1 MDIAKAAGVSQSTV
15 SMVLNKKYNVS
26 FSKETVEKVE
36 RVAKEL
42 GYVPQKRKHRKESK
56 KEKLLV
62 VFCSNLTN
70 PYYVMLLQ
78 GIESRAKE
86 QGFGLFVCNTQRDLH
101 MEERYLKMMWELKP
115 LGIIYTCN
123 PSHCFMELVEE
134 LSRSIPVA
142 IINNQNER
150 LNVDAVELDNSKLG
164 RMMAEHLLELGHRKV
179 AYVAPP
185 LTTRQKQRS
194 KRVEGF
200 LNGFAEKG
208 LKDQVIIKAARE
220 EIDLDVAHID
230 SEYKIGY
237 ELTRELLKESP
248 EVTAIVGLND
258 LIAFGILDALHEA
271 KLKVPGDMS
280 VMGCDNTLFAR
291 MHKVDLTTIEHF
303 VIFKGRDACDIIMKK
318 IEAVIRR
325 TRFEETKEALLEN
338 GVEWFS
344 YVDVR
349 GSGHARNRRVYRG
362 VMYETDIIE
371 RMMLILI
378 VRDELCDKAIDTI
391 IRTARTG
398 EIGDGRVWVSDI
410 DHYYSIRTGRCD
422 EQINH
427 KRSPEEMAAGTPEK
441 K

>member
-1 MDIAKAAGVSQSTV
+1 MSKKKVTSIDIAKAAGVSQSTV

-26 FSKETVEKVE
+26 FSKETIEKVE
-36 RVAKEL
+36 NTAKEL
-42 GYVPQKRKHRKESK
+42 GYVPQKRKTRKGSK

-86 QGFGLFVCNTQRDLH
+86 QGFGLFVCNTQRDLK

-123 PSHCFMELVEE
+123 PSHCFMNLVEE
-134 LSRSIPVA
+134 LARQIPVA
-142 IINNQNER
+142 IINNQNEK

-164 RMMAEHLLELGHRKV
+164 RMMAKHLLELGHRKV

-200 LNGFAEKG
+200 IKEFEAVGI
-208 LKDQVIIKAARE
+208 KDNVIIKAAKE
-220 EIDLDVAHID
+220 ELDLDVAHID

-237 ELTRELLKESP
+237 DLTKELLSETDDI
-248 EVTAIVGLND
+248 TAIVGLND
-258 LIAFGILDALHEA
+258 MIAFGVLDALHEA
-271 KLKVPGDMS
+271 KLKVPGDIS

-291 MHKVDLTTIEHF
+291 MHKVSLTTIEHF

-318 IEAVIRR
+318 IASR
-325 TRFEETKEALLEN
+325 TTKYSDIEPISTYH
-338 GVEWFS
+338 VE
-344 YVDVR
+344 
-349 GSGHARNRRVYRG
+349 
-362 VMYETDIIE
+362 YEP
-371 RMMLILI
+371 RLI
-378 VRDELCDKAIDTI
+378 VRGTTSYAK
-391 IRTARTG
+391 
-398 EIGDGRVWVSDI
+398 
-410 DHYYSIRTGRCD
+410 
-422 EQINH
+422 
-427 KRSPEEMAAGTPEK
+427 KRRK
-441 K
+441 R

>member
-1 MDIAKAAGVSQSTV
+1 MGKRKVTSMDIAKAAGVSQSTV

-36 RVAKEL
+36 HVAKEL

-258 LIAFGILDALHEA
+258 MIAFGILDALHEA

-318 IEAVIRR
+318 IASHN
-325 TRFEETKEALLEN
+325 TKYSDIEPISTYH
-338 GVEWFS
+338 VE
-344 YVDVR
+344 
-349 GSGHARNRRVYRG
+349 
-362 VMYETDIIE
+362 YEPK
-371 RMMLILI
+371 LI
-378 VRDELCDKAIDTI
+378 VRGTTSYP
-391 IRTARTG
+391 R
-398 EIGDGRVWVSDI
+398 EI
-410 DHYYSIRTGRCD
+410 
-422 EQINH
+422 
-427 KRSPEEMAAGTPEK
+427 KRRRRSALHIEIKSGNG
-441 K
+441 

>member
-1 MDIAKAAGVSQSTV
+1 MGKRKVTSMDIAKAAGVSQSTV

-164 RMMAEHLLELGHRKV
+164 RMMAEHLLEL
-179 AYVAPP
+179 
-185 LTTRQKQRS
+185 
-194 KRVEGF
+194 
-200 LNGFAEKG
+200 
-208 LKDQVIIKAARE
+208 
-220 EIDLDVAHID
+220 
-230 SEYKIGY
+230 
-237 ELTRELLKESP
+237 
-248 EVTAIVGLND
+248 
-258 LIAFGILDALHEA
+258 EA

-318 IEAVIRR
+318 IASHN
-325 TRFEETKEALLEN
+325 TKYSDIEPISTYH
-338 GVEWFS
+338 VE
-344 YVDVR
+344 
-349 GSGHARNRRVYRG
+349 
-362 VMYETDIIE
+362 YEPK
-371 RMMLILI
+371 LI
-378 VRDELCDKAIDTI
+378 VRGTTSYP
-391 IRTARTG
+391 R
-398 EIGDGRVWVSDI
+398 EI
-410 DHYYSIRTGRCD
+410 
-422 EQINH
+422 
-427 KRSPEEMAAGTPEK
+427 KRRRR
-441 K
+441 